1 MSIGSLCDIDVEL
14 LASAGVKL
22 VVLDLDN
29 TLFPYG
35 EWVLLPC
42 VKKKLEQLRGRFD
55 VVALSNTI
63 PMRAQVASLILG
75 IPVISMAMKPIPFAL
90 WKVITA
96 RGWCPECTVI
106 IGDQI
111 FTDGLLG
118 LLSGVRVI
126 LIPPLSPRDA
136 PHTKLFRRL
145 EASPL
150 AKIVV
155 RKLRTW

>member
-1 MSIGSLCDIDVEL
+1 MSIGNLCDIDVEL
-14 LASAGVKL
+14 LASAGIEL

-35 EWVLLPC
+35 EWFLPAC
-42 VKKKLEQLRGRFD
+42 VEEKLRQLCARFD

-63 PMRAQVASLILG
+63 PMRAQVASVILG
-75 IPVISMAMKPIPFAL
+75 IPVVSIAMKPVPFSL

-96 RGWCPECTVI
+96 RGWCPECTVV

-126 LIPPLSPRDA
+126 LISPLSSRDA
-136 PHTKLFRRL
+136 PHTKLFRKL
-145 EASPL
+145 ESSPL